1 MDIKYEIS
9 KLLPENLQNLVTT
22 TNDSSKGDYCVPC
35 FALAKEYRKSP
46 MAIAQELA
54 TNIHSNLIEKCE
66 AVNGYLNFFINKKAV
81 AQNVIENYKQ
91 SGNKML
97 ANNVGENK
105 TVCIDYSSV
114 NLAKYMH
121 IGHLCTTIIG
131 ESIARIMQAS
141 GYKVVRINYV
151 GDFGTPFGKMICGYK
166 LWGSKQDVEI
176 RGVDALQDYYV
187 QFCKHEDDE
196 TYAQMARDTFTK
208 LENKD
213 PELTELYNW
222 FIETSIGET
231 KRLCSMLG
239 ANFDDWRGEHYYSQF
254 IPELVQELQNDGL
267 LQNGEQGAKIVDLG
281 DLGVSVILKNDG
293 SSLYITRD
301 LCTATKRYEEYK
313 FDKSLYVTD
322 VSQKLHFKQLF
333 TLLDLMHKPFAKNL
347 HHIEYGRLSLPEG
360 KISSRKGKQALLK
373 DIINEAISKA
383 KEVISDRNLE
393 DPENVAKVVGIGAT
407 VYSVLKK
414 DKIKDSVYDINSALN
429 FDGDTSPYMQYT
441 YARCCSILRK
451 CPIKDNV
458 ELNYDYITSPEAFE
472 ILKLVNNFNETVS
485 QALNNYEPSIISKK
499 VMELC
504 KLINIFYHKEKVIT
518 DNETESQTKL
528 QLINLAKET
537 IRYGLHLI
545 CIDTVEQM

>member
-1 MDIKYEIS
+1 MNIKNEIA
-9 KLLPENLQNLVTT
+9 KLLPENLQNLITQ
-22 TNDSSKGDYCVPC
+22 TNDANKGDYCVPC
-35 FALAKEYRKSP
+35 FSLAKEYRKSP
-46 MAIAQELA
+46 VLIAEELSKQ
-54 TNIHSNLIEKCE
+54 ISSDFIEKTE
-66 AVNGYLNFFINKKAV
+66 AVNGYLNFFINKSLIAKRV
-81 AQNVIENYKQ
+81 VEDFNKFNVDIFKSNI
-91 SGNKML
+91 
-97 ANNVGENK
+97 GEGK

-121 IGHLCTTIIG
+121 IGHLCTTVIG
-131 ESIARIMQAS
+131 ESVARIMEAS

-166 LWGSKQDVEI
+166 LWGSKEDVEK
-176 RGVDALQDYYV
+176 RGVDAIQDYYV
-187 QFCKHEDDE
+187 EFCKHEDDE
-196 TYAQMARDTFTK
+196 VYSQMARDTFTK

-213 PELTELYNW
+213 EELTKIYDW
-222 FIETSIGET
+222 FISISIDET
-231 KRLCSMLG
+231 KRLCSLLG

-254 IPELVQELQNDGL
+254 TTELINSLNEKKL
-267 LQNGEQGAKIVDLG
+267 LQDGEQGAKIIDLG

-313 FDKSLYVTD
+313 FDKCLYVTD
-322 VSQKLHFKQLF
+322 ISQKLHFKQLF
-333 TLLDLMHKPFAKNL
+333 TILKLMGNSFADNL
-347 HHIEYGRLSLPEG
+347 VHISYGRLSLPEG

-373 DIINEAISKA
+373 DILDEALQKA
-383 KEVISDRNLE
+383 KDVISDRNL
-393 DPENVAKVVGIGAT
+393 DNPENVASVVGIGAT
-407 VYSVLKK
+407 IYSVLKK
-414 DKIKDSVYDINSALN
+414 DKIKDSIYDINSALN

-451 CPIKDNV
+451 CPIKKDV
-458 ELNYDYITSPEAFE
+458 KIDYSYLTTPESYE
-472 ILKLVNNFNETVS
+472 ILKLINNFNETVS
-485 QALNNYEPSIISKK
+485 QSLKEYEPSIISKK

-528 QLINLAKET
+528 QLINIAKET
-537 IRYGLHLI
+537 IKFGLNLI